1 MGLSTSQGRG
11 KRTAALCSRPVVC
24 QRWYEL
30 LSKCSVTIS
39 CFRYMSSTVLGGG
52 YTAKDKQIY
61 SVLIALRVYKEGI

>member
-1 MGLSTSQGRG
+1 M
-11 KRTAALCSRPVVC
+11 C

-39 CFRYMSSTVLGGG
+39 CFRYMSSTVLEGG

>member
-1 MGLSTSQGRG
+1 M
-11 KRTAALCSRPVVC
+11 C